1 MSKKK
6 TFQKALEALNEKQK
20 EAVNKLDGP
29 MILLAGPGTGKTH
42 VLAAR
47 VGHILKSTDTGAEH
61 ILCLTYTDAGA
72 HAMRSRLL
80 EWIGPEAHRITIST
94 FHSFCNGVIQE
105 HSALF
110 GHYDLQPVTEL
121 ERIKIIRSIIDGLD
135 KNHLLRKNNLYRYVN
150 EKGLSVLFKLMK
162 QEGWDFEYVRSGVYK
177 YLDGLKS
184 NPEFI
189 YKRKTGTY
197 KKGDLKLDRI
207 EKETKKME
215 RLLALSSCYPRYMEL
230 MREARRYEYD
240 DMILWVLKAFKEN
253 KDLLSAYQE
262 KYLYFLVDEY
272 QDTNG
277 AQEKLLQLLS
287 GYWEKPNLF
296 VVGDDDQAIYEFQ
309 GAKLDNLIDLY
320 KRFEDSIDIIAL
332 KENYRSNQQ
341 ILDASFK
348 LIEHNKERAVNL
360 IKSVALDKRLSA
372 ALDDRSR
379 DEDAL
384 QVHRY
389 PNTIQENIGVFNQ
402 IKSLV
407 DSGVNPA
414 EIAVIYTQHKYGESI
429 RMLLQQEQ
437 IPYQSKRK
445 INVLT
450 EANVIQIRAELEFFN
465 DRLNSP
471 RKALELLPRILIHPH
486 WGVHMDDVRVLI
498 ELNKAISAAD
508 SHTAHIRLKAYIVD
522 HPEAFVRQDLLL
534 LAIEKI
540 DQIEAVLREGHLLRF
555 VMRFMQQSNWVN
567 YILDSPENQWDFNVL
582 NSFWSFIKESIE
594 GDSALNLEGLL
605 DTLEELDSNGLSID
619 YIKVEFA
626 DNGVNLLTAHG
637 AKGLEFSYVFLINCT
652 DDAWE
657 KSRQVGGLFSIPAEL
672 YQQSAVV
679 DFERQNDQVYKTEAK
694 RRLFY
699 VALTRAK
706 QRIIFSYA
714 GKNLKEKN
722 QTLSL
727 FLSEIVADQG
737 LTILD
742 KQVAKE
748 EINAFVMQEMLGFD
762 LRLNRLFDAN
772 WIKQR
777 IQELKLSASSLRAY
791 LECKRTFFFEY
802 ILGLTSIPNV
812 HAVFGQVAH
821 ETLNQLLVFVGD
833 EKIEISAKLI
843 KNTFAKVAEKSR
855 YLLNDKS
862 FEDLLSKGNEI
873 LPSFWDYTAK
883 GVSAQSK
890 GELPV
895 KAYLDKT
902 VPIYGKLDRFDKVD
916 NTFSRI
922 IDYKSSRKTSKLRV
936 AKPDDYGGVYWFQ
949 MLFYKVLM
957 DESSLL
963 KHANIELRIEYLEDS
978 KKSDQVD
985 FDADKLEFTND
996 QVEWMRLLIN
1006 KSYEEILNED
1016 FRARCGDVSCKW
1028 CSMKVKSESEISIF
1042 ESQFKDSFD
1051 ES

>member
-471 RKALELLPRILIHPH
+471 RKALELLPRILIHPAL
-486 WGVHMDDVRVLI
+486 GR
-498 ELNKAISAAD
+498 
-508 SHTAHIRLKAYIVD
+508 SH
-522 HPEAFVRQDLLL
+522 
-534 LAIEKI
+534 
-540 DQIEAVLREGHLLRF
+540 G
-555 VMRFMQQSNWVN
+555 
-567 YILDSPENQWDFNVL
+567 
-582 NSFWSFIKESIE
+582 
-594 GDSALNLEGLL
+594 
-605 DTLEELDSNGLSID
+605 
-619 YIKVEFA
+619 
-626 DNGVNLLTAHG
+626 
-637 AKGLEFSYVFLINCT
+637 
-652 DDAWE
+652 
-657 KSRQVGGLFSIPAEL
+657 
-672 YQQSAVV
+672 
-679 DFERQNDQVYKTEAK
+679 
-694 RRLFY
+694 
-699 VALTRAK
+699 
-706 QRIIFSYA
+706 
-714 GKNLKEKN
+714 
-722 QTLSL
+722 
-727 FLSEIVADQG
+727 
-737 LTILD
+737 
-742 KQVAKE
+742 
-748 EINAFVMQEMLGFD
+748 
-762 LRLNRLFDAN
+762 
-772 WIKQR
+772 
-777 IQELKLSASSLRAY
+777 
-791 LECKRTFFFEY
+791 
-802 ILGLTSIPNV
+802 
-812 HAVFGQVAH
+812 
-821 ETLNQLLVFVGD
+821 
-833 EKIEISAKLI
+833 
-843 KNTFAKVAEKSR
+843 
-855 YLLNDKS
+855 
-862 FEDLLSKGNEI
+862 
-873 LPSFWDYTAK
+873 
-883 GVSAQSK
+883 
-890 GELPV
+890 
-895 KAYLDKT
+895 
-902 VPIYGKLDRFDKVD
+902 
-916 NTFSRI
+916 
-922 IDYKSSRKTSKLRV
+922 
-936 AKPDDYGGVYWFQ
+936 
-949 MLFYKVLM
+949 
-957 DESSLL
+957 
-963 KHANIELRIEYLEDS
+963 
-978 KKSDQVD
+978 
-985 FDADKLEFTND
+985 
-996 QVEWMRLLIN
+996 
-1006 KSYEEILNED
+1006 
-1016 FRARCGDVSCKW
+1016 
-1028 CSMKVKSESEISIF
+1028 
-1042 ESQFKDSFD
+1042 
-1051 ES
+1051 

>member
-1 MSKKK
+1 
-6 TFQKALEALNEKQK
+6 
-20 EAVNKLDGP
+20 
-29 MILLAGPGTGKTH
+29 
-42 VLAAR
+42 
-47 VGHILKSTDTGAEH
+47 
-61 ILCLTYTDAGA
+61 
-72 HAMRSRLL
+72 
-80 EWIGPEAHRITIST
+80 
-94 FHSFCNGVIQE
+94 
-105 HSALF
+105 
-110 GHYDLQPVTEL
+110 
-121 ERIKIIRSIIDGLD
+121 
-135 KNHLLRKNNLYRYVN
+135 
-150 EKGLSVLFKLMK
+150 
-162 QEGWDFEYVRSGVYK
+162 
-177 YLDGLKS
+177 
-184 NPEFI
+184 
-189 YKRKTGTY
+189 
-197 KKGDLKLDRI
+197 
-207 EKETKKME
+207 
-215 RLLALSSCYPRYMEL
+215 
-230 MREARRYEYD
+230 
-240 DMILWVLKAFKEN
+240 
-253 KDLLSAYQE
+253 
-262 KYLYFLVDEY
+262 
-272 QDTNG
+272 
-277 AQEKLLQLLS
+277 
-287 GYWEKPNLF
+287 
-296 VVGDDDQAIYEFQ
+296 
-309 GAKLDNLIDLY
+309 
-320 KRFEDSIDIIAL
+320 
-332 KENYRSNQQ
+332 
-341 ILDASFK
+341 
-348 LIEHNKERAVNL
+348 
-360 IKSVALDKRLSA
+360 
-372 ALDDRSR
+372 
-379 DEDAL
+379 
-384 QVHRY
+384 
-389 PNTIQENIGVFNQ
+389 
-402 IKSLV
+402 
-407 DSGVNPA
+407 
-414 EIAVIYTQHKYGESI
+414 
-429 RMLLQQEQ
+429 
-437 IPYQSKRK
+437 
-445 INVLT
+445 
-450 EANVIQIRAELEFFN
+450 
-465 DRLNSP
+465 
-471 RKALELLPRILIHPH
+471 
-486 WGVHMDDVRVLI
+486 
-498 ELNKAISAAD
+498 
-508 SHTAHIRLKAYIVD
+508 
-522 HPEAFVRQDLLL
+522 
-534 LAIEKI
+534 
-540 DQIEAVLREGHLLRF
+540 
-555 VMRFMQQSNWVN
+555 
-567 YILDSPENQWDFNVL
+567 
-582 NSFWSFIKESIE
+582 
-594 GDSALNLEGLL
+594 
-605 DTLEELDSNGLSID
+605 
-619 YIKVEFA
+619 
-626 DNGVNLLTAHG
+626 
-637 AKGLEFSYVFLINCT
+637 
-652 DDAWE
+652 
-657 KSRQVGGLFSIPAEL
+657 LFSIPAEL

-978 KKSDQVD
+978 KKYDQVD